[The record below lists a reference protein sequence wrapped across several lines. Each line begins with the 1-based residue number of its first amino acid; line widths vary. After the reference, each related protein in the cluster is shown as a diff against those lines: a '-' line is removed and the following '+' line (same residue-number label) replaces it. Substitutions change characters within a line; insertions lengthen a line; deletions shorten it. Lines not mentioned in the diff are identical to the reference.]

1 MTEKTANLAFG
12 QSLKAF
18 WHALF
23 LIVPVTVRSLWVLIA
38 NINKPQVKKSEKIWD
53 MISEHM
59 DTYAENEGIKKTD
72 AKRDEKLKK
81 YLKSNDVVLD
91 YGCGTGTIAIEYAGI
106 VKKIHGIDFSGK
118 MIEIAQIKAAQ
129 NNVENVDFTQSII
142 FDEKLEKESYNVVL
156 AWGILHLVDDRP
168 DVIKRINKL
177 LKPGGLLISATECMA
192 ENKSSITSLISFLM
206 KLRIFPIMLKFFK
219 VSELEESITSADF
232 EILETEILTD
242 NPVDCFIAAKKPLG
256 K

>member
-106 VKKIHGIDFSGK
+106 VKKIHG
-118 MIEIAQIKAAQ
+118 
-129 NNVENVDFTQSII
+129 VDFTQSII